1 MHSLNES
8 SVLSRLGEVDRFIN
22 NWEATHGSSMGDVHG
37 LVGINPHNPWLG
49 QGDMFSDGMSSD
61 FDRPRS
67 KTSPKKHRGSRAASN
82 PNEYLDNGDH
92 WGDESEILNDLN
104 ITADTIGD
112 VMEGARSTL
121 KPELNATLTQQLG
134 NLMSLENEIRQNNK
148 MWKLKLNSI
157 RSELGNVGVMSV
169 NYSPAR
175 SGGAGFAD
183 FLDPNS
189 SQNAATNMST
199 SIAMENVKRSI
210 EQSTDQK
217 ISEIVEGQ
225 RSMKDEIMRKI
236 EEVAGAQVLQE
247 AEARVHFERHG
258 RRSTSGSI
266 HSQRDSD
273 NKTSHKASASK
284 KTSHKAPTSPPH
296 SPHHPR
302 RHTHAGVGTLHTGHQ
317 DGHHTGHHKVPSP
330 THSHHSHHSG
340 HFDDVYSG
348 ETRLKS
354 KRRTQSAVSSISSG
368 TRGKKLTKGTK
379 GTKKSTKTRTRNS
392 STTVATTSATKPKKK
407 SPKMPIPQTR
417 SKPSVPKRSKKIYI
431 VPFKSAA
438 HHYESASFPWVGR
451 ELKKNSIAK

>member
-49 QGDMFSDGMSSD
+49 QGDMFSHGMSSD

-67 KTSPKKHRGSRAASN
+67 KTSPKKHRVSRAASN

-266 HSQRDSD
+266 HSQSDSD
-273 NKTSHKASASK
+273 NKTSHKAGASK
-284 KTSHKAPTSPPH
+284 KTSHKSPTSPPH

-302 RHTHAGVGTLHTGHQ
+302 RHTHTGVGKLHTGHQ

-330 THSHHSHHSG
+330 THSHHHSHHSG

-368 TRGKKLTKGTK
+368 TRVKKLTKGTK
-379 GTKKSTKTRTRNS
+379 GTKGTKKSTTSKKTRVRNS
-392 STTVATTSATKPKKK
+392 STAPSTSSATTPKKK
-407 SPKMPIPQTR
+407 PTQKMP
-417 SKPSVPKRSKKIYI
+417 SKPSVPKRSKKVHV

-438 HHYESASFPWVGR
+438 HHY
-451 ELKKNSIAK
+451 